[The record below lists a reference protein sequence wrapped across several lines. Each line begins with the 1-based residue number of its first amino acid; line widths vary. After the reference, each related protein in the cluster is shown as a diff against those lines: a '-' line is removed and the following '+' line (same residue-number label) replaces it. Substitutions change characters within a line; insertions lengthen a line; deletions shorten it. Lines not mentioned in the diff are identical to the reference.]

1 MITKP
6 GLVTTVILKGRT
18 GRHLN
23 GTTSTEAAADAG
35 GAWISRAAS

>member
-6 GLVTTVILKGRT
+6 GLVTTVIPKGRT

-23 GTTSTEAAADAG
+23 GHDRHAG
-35 GAWISRAAS
+35 CC